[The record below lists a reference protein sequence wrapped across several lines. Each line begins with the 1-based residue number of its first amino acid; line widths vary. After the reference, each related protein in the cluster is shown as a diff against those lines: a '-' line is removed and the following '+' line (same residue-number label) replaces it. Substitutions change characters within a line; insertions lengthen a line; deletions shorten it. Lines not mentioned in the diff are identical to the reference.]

1 MSSGDTVRRWRG
13 LLSRLG
19 SVRQTEAAPPDAS
32 SPPTPDDG
40 TIVTSKGLQKF
51 LAHLGTRPAP
61 VLLDLG
67 PVVGSN
73 VTFFGEHLS
82 CKFFV
87 EDLFADLE
95 RNARDGPP
103 EEFPAFLSKRFA
115 MDAGTV
121 DGVLLWDLYD
131 YLDRPSAQALATT
144 LVRLLRPDGALLG
157 CFGNANRAGSGCT
170 RFIVLDE
177 SHVRQ
182 RARASVLMRQASLQ
196 NRDIIKM
203 FDGLCVSDAFLL
215 QTGRREML
223 FRKGGGGRP
232 IT

>member
-1 MSSGDTVRRWRG
+1 M
-13 LLSRLG
+13 
-19 SVRQTEAAPPDAS
+19 
-32 SPPTPDDG
+32 
-40 TIVTSKGLQKF
+40 
-51 LAHLGTRPAP
+51 
-61 VLLDLG
+61 
-67 PVVGSN
+67 
-73 VTFFGEHLS
+73 
-82 CKFFV
+82 
-87 EDLFADLE
+87 
-95 RNARDGPP
+95 
-103 EEFPAFLSKRFA
+103 
-115 MDAGTV
+115 

-157 CFGNANRAGSGCT
+157 FFGNANRVGSGCT
-170 RFIVLDE
+170 RFIALDE

-203 FDGLCVSDAFLL
+203 FDGLRVSDAFLL

>member
-1 MSSGDTVRRWRG
+1 MVQSLRG

-19 SVRQTEAAPPDAS
+19 SARQSDGPRPDADP
-32 SPPTPDDG
+32 PPTPDDG
-40 TIVTSKGLQKF
+40 TVVTSKGLQKF
-51 LAHLGTRPAP
+51 LSHLGTRPAP

-73 VTFFGEHLS
+73 VTFFGEHLN
-82 CKFFV
+82 CKFVV

-95 RNARDGPP
+95 RHARGGQPG
-103 EEFPAFLSKRFA
+103 ELPAFLSQRLTLE
-115 MDAGTV
+115 AGTV
-121 DGVLLWDLYD
+121 DGVLVWDLYD
-131 YLDRPSAQALATT
+131 YLDRPSAQALATM

-157 CFGNANRAGSGCT
+157 FFGNANRAGSGCT

-182 RARASVLMRQASLQ
+182 RARASVLTRQASLQ

-203 FDGLCVSDAFLL
+203 FDGLRVSDAFLL

-232 IT
+232 II